1 MSRDL
6 QIVVV
11 LTLLLF
17 GIYLLSFSGI
27 FYSQDSMLMFSVAE
41 SFVKRGEFGADQMWT
56 VYKARNELGPDGEA
70 YSKTGYGA
78 PLFAVP
84 LYALALILPG
94 NLGLSQTTMLT
105 SSIVIALTAAMV
117 FLSARQLQFS
127 RGVSGATAL
136 LFGLATPAWVYAK
149 QYWSEP
155 FALFTL
161 FATFYFLQ
169 RFRVESRERDALIAG
184 VMLGLA
190 ITIRYPNAALV
201 PFFAWYAFDLRN
213 ILRAPRSNPQTR
225 GLARFV
231 FALAFFALTIAYYNW
246 ARYGN
251 PLTTGYRADET
262 FDNPILFGLYALLF
276 SPGKGLFVY
285 VPFLAAL
292 PVALALFIPR
302 AKRES
307 VLFGVILA
315 FYLLLFSI
323 WSGWHGGTNWSPRYL
338 VPLLPFATLMIAPAV
353 ELATSR
359 RGFAIVFAMLAALSF
374 AIQLI
379 GVIVPAL
386 AYRSRMLRLSPN
398 PDWDAIF
405 QPTLSPIIG
414 SLNLLRPTVFDFA
427 WLRVIDGV
435 IQIDWLVVGATI
447 AFIIFCAIALHRTS
461 TRIIFALIV
470 LAIGLSWFSLYR
482 YRDDP
487 RNGGGDG
494 YRAFL
499 NIAAQNEKPGD
510 VMILHNDIHQK
521 FFFNENR
528 ARMRWYGLSRDPQQW
543 DDATRALLIR
553 LSQQFTRV
561 WLVSDDST
569 AGLPDPVGEWLA
581 QSLQVIDTQS
591 LGDGVSFVLYETGT
605 RR

>member
-1 MSRDL
+1 MKRDL
-6 QIVVV
+6 QIAAV
-11 LTLLLF
+11 LALLLF
-17 GIYLLSFSGI
+17 GIYLLSFSGL

-41 SFVKRGEFGADQMWT
+41 SFVKRGEFSADQMWT
-56 VYKARNELGPDGEA
+56 VYKARHELGLDGEA

-94 NLGLSQTTMLT
+94 NLGLTQTTMLT
-105 SSIVIALTAAMV
+105 SSIVIALTAAMM

-155 FALFTL
+155 YALFTL

-169 RFRVESRERDALIAG
+169 RFRAEPRGRDALIAG

-201 PFFAWYAFDLRN
+201 PFFAWYGFELQN
-213 ILRAPRSNPQTR
+213 ILRAPRSNQQMR
-225 GLARFV
+225 GLAWFV

-262 FDNPILFGLYALLF
+262 FDNPLLFGIYALLF

-307 VLFGVILA
+307 ILFGVIFA
-315 FYLLLFSI
+315 FYLFLFSI

-338 VPLLPFATLMIAPAV
+338 VPILPFVTLMIAPAI
-353 ELATSR
+353 ELAKTR
-359 RGFAIVFAMLAALSF
+359 RGFAIVFTMLAALSV

-379 GVIVPAL
+379 GVTVPAL
-386 AYRSRMLRLSPN
+386 AYRSRMLKLSSN

-405 QPTLSPIIG
+405 QPALSPIIG

-435 IQIDWLVVGATI
+435 MQIDWLVIGTTI
-447 AFIIFCAIALHRTS
+447 AFIALCAATLRQPS
-461 TRIIFALIV
+461 TKIILALIV

-487 RNGGGDG
+487 RNGGNDG

-499 NIAAQNEKPGD
+499 NIVVQNEKPGD

-543 DDATRALLIR
+543 DESTRALLTR

-561 WLVSDDST
+561 WLVVDDAT
-569 AGLPDPVGEWLA
+569 ANMPDPVGEWLA
-581 QSLQVIDTQS
+581 QSLHVIAEQE

-605 RR
+605 GR

>member
-1 MSRDL
+1 MKRDG
-6 QIVVV
+6 QIAAA
-11 LTLLLF
+11 LALLLF

-27 FYSQDSMLMFSVAE
+27 FYSQDSMLMYSVAE
-41 SFVKRGEFGADQMWT
+41 SFVKRGEFSTDQMWT

-94 NLGLSQTTMLT
+94 NLGLTQTTMLA
-105 SSIVIALTAAMV
+105 SSIVIALTAALV

-127 RGVSGATAL
+127 RGVSGATTL

-161 FATFYFLQ
+161 FAAFYFLQ
-169 RFRVESRERDALIAG
+169 RFRTTSHARDALIAG

-201 PFFAWYAFDLRN
+201 PFFAWYAFDLRT
-213 ILRAPRSNPQTR
+213 ILRTPHANPQTR
-225 GLARFV
+225 GLMGFV

-262 FDNPILFGLYALLF
+262 FDNPLLFGIYALLF

-307 VLFGVILA
+307 ILFGVIFA

-338 VPLLPFATLMIAPAV
+338 VPLLPFATLIIAPAAALV
-353 ELATSR
+353 KSR
-359 RGFAIVFAMLAALSF
+359 RGFAIVFVMLAVLSV

-379 GVIVPAL
+379 GVSVPAL
-386 AYRSRMLRLSPN
+386 AYRSRMLKLSPQ

-427 WLRVIDGV
+427 WLRVIDGAV
-435 IQIDWLVVGATI
+435 QIDWLVVGATI
-447 AFIIFCAIALHRTS
+447 GFSVLCLTALCRIS
-461 TRIIFALIV
+461 TRNILVLIV
-470 LAIGLSWFSLYR
+470 LVIGLSWFSLYR

-487 RNGGGDG
+487 RNGGNEG

-499 NIAAQNEKPGD
+499 NIVAQNEKPGD

-543 DDATRALLIR
+543 DAATRALLTR
-553 LSQQFTRV
+553 LSQQFSRV
-561 WLVSDDST
+561 WLVIDDST

-581 QSLQVIDTQS
+581 QSCPVIDEQN
-591 LGDGVSFVLYETGT
+591 LGDGVSFILYETGT